1 MNVNQYAIIMAGGVG
16 TRLWPFSR
24 TNFPKQFHDLL
35 DTGKSMLQET
45 IERFENICPFENIF
59 IVANEIYKEI
69 IEQQFPNLPK
79 DNILLEPIKRNTAPC
94 IAYATYKIFQKN
106 PNANLVIAPADQHIK
121 NRKLFADTIQKALD
135 FTEKNDALVTLGIKP
150 TRPDTGYGYI
160 QFKEHKTKQVKKVI
174 IFTEKPDVETAKGF
188 LKSGDFVWNAGIFIW
203 KAKDIIKA
211 FEEYLPQLSNYF
223 EEMKDV
229 FYTPKE
235 QSTLRNVYAQMRL
248 NISIDKG
255 IMESAENVHVILS
268 EFDWS
273 DVGTWKSLYE
283 ESKKDE
289 QGNVI
294 TGNVR
299 KHDTK
304 NCIIKMP
311 DDKLV
316 VVQGLDNLIVAE
328 FDGVLLI
335 CRKDEEQRVKDFVE
349 DAKLENN
356 KYV

>member
-1 MNVNQYAIIMAGGVG
+1 MKSNQYVIIMAGGVG

-35 DTGKSMLQET
+35 DNGKSMLQET
-45 IERFENICPFENIF
+45 IQRFENICPFENIF
-59 IVANEIYKEI
+59 VVTNEIYKEI

-79 DNILLEPIKRNTAPC
+79 DNILLEPVKRNTAPC
-94 IAYATYKIFQKN
+94 IAYATYKIFKKN

-121 NRKLFADTIQKALD
+121 NTQKFQETIQKALD
-135 FTEKNDALVTLGIKP
+135 FTQNNQALVTLGIKP

-160 QFKEHKTKQVKKVI
+160 QFEENPKQEVKKVI
-174 IFTEKPDVETAKGF
+174 IFTEKPDLETAKNF
-188 LKSGDFVWNAGIFIW
+188 IKSGDFVWNAGIFIW

-211 FEEYLPQLSNYF
+211 FEEYLPELHNYF
-223 EEMKDV
+223 TEMNDV

-235 QSTLRNVYAQMRL
+235 MHKLRDVYAQMRK
-248 NISIDKG
+248 NISIDVG
-255 IMESAENVHVILS
+255 IMEKAENVFVILS

-283 ESKKDE
+283 ESKKDNF
-289 QGNVI
+289 GNVI
-294 TGNVR
+294 TGNIR
-299 KHDTK
+299 QHDTK

-311 DDKLV
+311 EDKLV
-316 VVQGLDNLIVAE
+316 VVQGLDNFIVAE

-335 CRKDEEQRVKDFVE
+335 CRKDEEQRVRDFVE
-349 DAKLENN
+349 DAKLEDE